1 MSLANYE
8 YPLWRDGIEEDAS
21 IAVPDHCMRL
31 TQSDNYKNLLYG
43 RENSGGILY
52 KQLN

>member
-1 MSLANYE
+1 MSLSSYE
-8 YPLWRDGIEEDAS
+8 YPLCYDGDEMGAKV
-21 IAVPDHCMRL
+21 AVPDHCMRL